1 MNNSTSEKD
10 MFMLMMENAE
20 KKTTKKPTCKMTVI
34 ENNEGHIY
42 TVFEGSLYESDY
54 LEDEEFKELYEECLE
69 EIEAG
74 EPVGFAFGYN
84 LAALFNGADVCDVE

>member
-1 MNNSTSEKD
+1 
-10 MFMLMMENAE
+10 
-20 KKTTKKPTCKMTVI
+20 MTVI
-34 ENNEGHIY
+34 ENNKGHIY

-54 LEDEEFKELYEECLE
+54 LEDEEFKERYEEYLE

-74 EPVGFAFGYN
+74 EPVGFAFDYN